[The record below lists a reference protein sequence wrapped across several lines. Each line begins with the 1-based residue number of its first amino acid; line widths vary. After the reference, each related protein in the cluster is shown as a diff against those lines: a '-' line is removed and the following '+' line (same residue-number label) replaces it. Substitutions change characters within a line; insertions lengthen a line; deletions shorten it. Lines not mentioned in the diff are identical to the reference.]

1 MYTVVPDNVGMEGC
15 DAIRMNG
22 ANELCAYFSAILDPI
37 PTGHSTKLGQE
48 TRVPNTHTRR
58 SAVVA
63 SNYAPSWISR
73 RRPSNNARFSRR
85 STVVEGAHGSDVSN
99 DHLEDLV
106 DSIENFRFT
115 TMVTTITLN
124 KISDLRT
131 IVVMTSN
138 NLLNAGWDLHRLYMI
153 WSEITADA
161 PSDDVV
167 GILKPWSRLSK
178 ERVAKACQ
186 KMERALA
193 IHKTWTENMACTRT
207 LAMTLN
213 LMSQRWWRTFDE
225 RYRELAMLDPRDVA
239 GQVAV
244 VMEVHL
250 DMKEEVVTPT
260 APTRRRSLKRGL
272 STRSS
277 SATRLRNPVL
287 PSVAET
293 TEMEPLEKTRHSIAT
308 SHLTRRSST
317 GSNIPRWSL
326 PATSRIPRPVQSSS
340 AHVVAQPVIITKH
353 AVQDIPNFSRPTK
366 PTSMARQ
373 SPQNTTQ
380 PEMESG
386 SPPDTQPQ
394 THVIEDPQ
402 SNPAPTTTEPEK
414 KSGERPAPSLAL
426 AVSPPMHPSSPYHVQ
441 SSQDP
446 SSNEAAMEKEGWN
459 ARRERARIQ
468 SERAVAA
475 STYRQ
480 QPLSHIPPNGGYS
493 TIPRKPIPSPSSTS
507 LRSYSSHQML
517 ANSRSISGI
526 SSSSSNT
533 LDHRSSLGT
542 MAGHSDASTFDIGA
556 PERESTDSSSY
567 QSTRDS
573 VVRRSRS
580 GSSSD
585 ASCASP
591 PLPIASPPP
600 KLRHHSMPT
609 RYIHKELTTTQD
621 ISIPD
626 EKSTP
631 PKRVIPATTT
641 LVPQVSTAATIHPV
655 PNQQSV
661 LSQVYQP

>member
-414 KSGERPAPSLAL
+414 KSGERPAPSL
-426 AVSPPMHPSSPYHVQ
+426 V
-441 SSQDP
+441 
-446 SSNEAAMEKEGWN
+446 
-459 ARRERARIQ
+459 R
-468 SERAVAA
+468 AA
-475 STYRQ
+475 SYHGREPR
-480 QPLSHIPPNGGYS
+480 PLLLRAFPCV
-493 TIPRKPIPSPSSTS
+493 PSKIE
-507 LRSYSSHQML
+507 RS
-517 ANSRSISGI
+517 
-526 SSSSSNT
+526 
-533 LDHRSSLGT
+533 
-542 MAGHSDASTFDIGA
+542 
-556 PERESTDSSSY
+556 
-567 QSTRDS
+567 
-573 VVRRSRS
+573 
-580 GSSSD
+580 
-585 ASCASP
+585 
-591 PLPIASPPP
+591 
-600 KLRHHSMPT
+600 
-609 RYIHKELTTTQD
+609 
-621 ISIPD
+621 
-626 EKSTP
+626 
-631 PKRVIPATTT
+631 
-641 LVPQVSTAATIHPV
+641 
-655 PNQQSV
+655 
-661 LSQVYQP
+661 